1 MAESAT
7 VQAANGGRE
16 ALAGTGSG
24 TASGNTN
31 AAANGN
37 GTTSTSQAAFIQKLY
52 SMLEHQSVQHLIS
65 WDPSG
70 TYFIV
75 NNTTEFSKN
84 VLPQFFKHNNFASFV
99 RQLNM
104 YGFHKIN
111 DMYQGSSNEVWEFK
125 HPDFRRGETQLL
137 AHIKRKSAKTNQRDR
152 HNHHQQQQ
160 QQHNNSNMGRLDRE
174 GMSSG
179 PNDERVE
186 YLSRRVDE
194 LEEKLAKVHE
204 SYSLLWSETVACR
217 LLQSK
222 HHQVITNIT
231 SFLASVYKD
240 DVKVGG
246 AQSGNGSERGARFGS
261 PVDADGDREEEEE
274 DSEFANERMSVKK
287 DRDRSHAQTESV
299 RAAANERKR
308 KLDVKVLQQQ
318 IANLSAQAA
327 ASLHPPPSRDDNEHP
342 RYHHHWQGT
351 PNPRK
356 AHPEDELAS
365 RTPTTAALTAA
376 VRPPKLTDTTPLLL
390 SHDLSLAANTS
401 PLRCASETEHS
412 PSHLSHTSFDG
423 QADRHNKSIT
433 DDNRENTTKHTVLG
447 DPDPGSTTS
456 ETPSCSREMDGGDEE
471 HTRLGKR
478 IKLEQ

>member
-16 ALAGTGSG
+16 ALAGTGTGSG
-24 TASGNTN
+24 NASGNTN
-31 AAANGN
+31 TAANAN

-137 AHIKRKSAKTNQRDR
+137 AHIKRKSAKANQRDR
-152 HNHHQQQQ
+152 NNHHQQQQ
-160 QQHNNSNMGRLDRE
+160 QQQHNNNNIARLDRE
-174 GMSSG
+174 GMNAG

-246 AQSGNGSERGARFGS
+246 AQSGNGSERDARLGS
-261 PVDADGDREEEEE
+261 PVDGDGEGEEEEE
-274 DSEFANERMSVKK
+274 DTEFDNERTSVKK
-287 DRDRSHAQTESV
+287 DRGRQLESV

-318 IANLSAQAA
+318 VANLSAQAA
-327 ASLHPPPSRDDNEHP
+327 ASLHPPPSRDDKEHP

-356 AHPEDELAS
+356 THPEDES
-365 RTPTTAALTAA
+365 RTPTAAALTGAG
-376 VRPPKLTDTTPLLL
+376 RPPKLTDTTPLLL
-390 SHDLSLAANTS
+390 SHDLSLATNAS
-401 PLRCASETEHS
+401 SLRCASEPEHS
-412 PSHLSHTSFDG
+412 PSHLSHTPFDG
-423 QADRHNKSIT
+423 QAGRHTQNT
-433 DDNRENTTKHTVLG
+433 DDNRENTTKHTVIG
-447 DPDPGSTTS
+447 DPSPGSTTS
-456 ETPSCSREMDGGDEE
+456 ETPPCSRVMDGGDEE
-471 HTRLGKR
+471 HTRFGKR